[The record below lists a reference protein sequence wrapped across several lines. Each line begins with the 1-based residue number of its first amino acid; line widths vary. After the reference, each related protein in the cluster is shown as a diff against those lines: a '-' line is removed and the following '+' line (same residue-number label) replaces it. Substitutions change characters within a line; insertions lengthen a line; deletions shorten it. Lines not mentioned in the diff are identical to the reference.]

1 MATPIPFPPV
11 DNDKAPHIA
20 RATVFVRAI
29 RIDAEIGIHDHEY
42 GRSQPLIVDVEMT
55 IDAVGF
61 EHIADTVN
69 YETILAKARAIA
81 AEGHLKLVERYA
93 ERLAYACMEDPRAK
107 RVRVRVEKPEALAP
121 HAQAAGVELV
131 VERA

>member
-11 DNDKAPHIA
+11 DGQKTPRIVG
-20 RATVFVRAI
+20 ATVFVRAI
-29 RIDAEIGIHDHEY
+29 RVDAEIGIHDHEY
-42 GRSQPLIVDVEMT
+42 GRTQPLIVDVEMT
-55 IDAVGF
+55 IDATGF
-61 EHIADTVN
+61 EHISDTIN
-69 YETILAKARAIA
+69 YETIVAKARAVA

-93 ERLAYACMEDPRAK
+93 QELAYACLEDPRAK

-121 HAQAAGVELV
+121 AAEAAGVELV